1 MKYWGILLLLLLST
15 PRLQGQEYKY
25 QIQGKVIDKEAEEP
39 LPYATILIVGTQEG
53 TVSDLDGNFEL
64 VTDHDTPLQ
73 IEVSFIGFQTQRIE
87 ISKRDNQ
94 FVRIELEPL
103 NIIIGPPE
111 IIEYRLPNHMRTPGS
126 LQWLGKNQILRD
138 DETLLNQALNR
149 VPGVFMQSAALNTNR
164 LTIRGIGSRTPFS
177 TNRVRL
183 YFGEIPLTN
192 GVGESAIEDI
202 DLSML
207 FNANVWRGPSPSR
220 YGAGLGGMVQ
230 LQSYF
235 DLQSPSAV
243 EVRSVF
249 GSFGLN
255 RQVVNAQLVD
265 GDWKNG
271 LRLNVFRTHS
281 DGYRNN
287 NEVDRLGL
295 SFLAKFGLGT
305 NGETTINGFW
315 SQGTAF
321 IPSSLNEEDFRNN
334 PQLAAANWQGV
345 EGFES
350 SDQFWLGIGHRQFL
364 AEVNSGNWYYQLST
378 FMRLQDGLER
388 RPFNTLDEHRQ
399 IIGLRTAF
407 TFESAGHDPFPYFA
421 LGAELFQEQYQW
433 QTYETLSEGIGL
445 NLSDNRERRSY
456 YQIFAEGRIPLAYRL
471 NLHGGVNVNQTHY
484 EYVDQFQFDSIDFSG
499 NYRYQVIVSPNLSLR
514 YEYQN
519 HVAYLRASHGS
530 SVPSLEETLT
540 PDGAINPNI
549 RPERG
554 WNLELGA
561 RGKTA
566 RRNAALK
573 DFAYDV
579 VLYHM
584 WVQDLLVAERITP
597 DQFVG
602 INAGRTQHL
611 GLEVGLNYFHFVKA
625 MKSHFHPYLN
635 YHWAR
640 YRFVEFVDDGED
652 FGGNPLTGVPP
663 HQLSAGLTW
672 VFLKNFKV
680 QADYQFV
687 SSFSMRDDNTLQSD
701 AYQTLNLQLGYEL
714 TWNAFSFSLGLGVQ
728 NVFDEQYASMILINA
743 PSFGGNAPRYYYPG
757 LSRNFFAK
765 IGVRYVLPKLQ

>member
-1 MKYWGILLLLLLST
+1 MKYWGFLLLFLLGT

-25 QIQGKVIDKEAEEP
+25 HIRGEVIDMEVEEP
-39 LPYATILIVGTQEG
+39 LPFATIILVGTQQG
-53 TVSDLDGNFEL
+53 TVTDLDGRFDL
-64 VTDHDTPLQ
+64 VTDQEPPLQ
-73 IEVSFIGFQTQRIE
+73 IEVSFIGFQSQRIE
-87 ISKRDNQ
+87 LSKKENY
-94 FVRIELEPL
+94 FLRIELEPE

-111 IIEYRLPNHMRTPGS
+111 IIEYYLPDHMRTPGS
-126 LQWLGKNQILRD
+126 LEWLGTNQILRD
-138 DETLLNQALNR
+138 DETLMNQALNR

-192 GVGESAIEDI
+192 GVGESAIEDL
-202 DLSML
+202 DLSM
-207 FNANVWRGPSPSR
+207 FRNANVWRGPSPSR

-230 LQSYF
+230 LESHF
-235 DLQSPSAV
+235 DPQSPSSV
-243 EVRSVF
+243 EARSIF

-287 NEVDRLGL
+287 NGVDRLGM
-295 SFLAKFGLGT
+295 SFLAKLGAGT
-305 NGETTINGFW
+305 DGETTINGFW

-321 IPSSLNEEDFRNN
+321 IPSSLNEEDFQNN

-350 SDQFWLGIGHRQFL
+350 SDQFWLGVGHRQFL
-364 AEVNSGNWYYQLST
+364 AEMNRGNWYYQLST

-388 RPFNTLDEHRQ
+388 RPFNTLDEQRQ
-399 IIGLRTAF
+399 ITGLRTAF
-407 TFESAGHDPFPYFA
+407 TFATGRRDPFPYFT

-433 QTYETLSEGIGL
+433 QTYETLAEGFGL

-456 YQIFAEGRIPLAYRL
+456 YQIFAEGRVPLAYRL

-499 NYRYQVIVSPNLSLR
+499 NYRYQVIVSPNVSLQ

-519 HVAYLRASHGS
+519 QVAFLRASHGS

-561 RGKTA
+561 RGRTA
-566 RRNAALK
+566 NGRTALK
-573 DFAYDV
+573 DFTYDV

-584 WVQDLLVAERITP
+584 
-597 DQFVG
+597 
-602 INAGRTQHL
+602 
-611 GLEVGLNYFHFVKA
+611 
-625 MKSHFHPYLN
+625 
-635 YHWAR
+635 
-640 YRFVEFVDDGED
+640 
-652 FGGNPLTGVPP
+652 
-663 HQLSAGLTW
+663 
-672 VFLKNFKV
+672 
-680 QADYQFV
+680 
-687 SSFSMRDDNTLQSD
+687 
-701 AYQTLNLQLGYEL
+701 
-714 TWNAFSFSLGLGVQ
+714 
-728 NVFDEQYASMILINA
+728 
-743 PSFGGNAPRYYYPG
+743 
-757 LSRNFFAK
+757 
-765 IGVRYVLPKLQ
+765 